1 MIDFV
6 FFHEKPFALFVKFL
20 FENKIETHSKVDD
33 DSYEISIS
41 EDLTDDMLELI
52 ETEYDRL
59 FEMNQ
64 QLMESEA
71 SSGSAG
77 VLVNLKNGR
86 TCYADIPHELL
97 GKIMS
102 VLTPEEMG
110 DVVNAIVDAV
120 EQPDYRTLCEK
131 ARDQ

>member
-71 SSGSAG
+71 SCGSTG
-77 VLVNLKNGR
+77 VLVNLKNDR

-110 DVVNAIVDAV
+110 DVVNAIVDAI